1 MEHTSVIEQMPCH
14 WHFPTAILLGIGERQ
29 QLPKLCLQNSIQSP
43 LVVID
48 PILAQLP
55 IFTALIGK
63 IARGGLKLTVFT
75 KISGNPTGQQVMA
88 GVTQFRYHQHDGVI
102 AIGGGSA
109 LDAGKAIAL
118 MAGQTQS
125 LWDFEDIGD
134 NWEQA
139 DAEKIVPVVA
149 VPTTAGTGSEV
160 GRAAVITDEK
170 VRLKKIIFHPKML
183 PCQVLLDPE
192 LTLCLPANLTA
203 ATGMDALAHNLEA
216 FCAPGYHPMAAGIAV
231 EATRLIR
238 HYLPRAYENSDD
250 IEARTHMLVASCM
263 GATAFQR
270 GLGAMH
276 ALAHPMGARYNAHH
290 GLLNAILMPY
300 VLVANRTKIA
310 CRIEQL
316 AKYINLPQADFAGF
330 IEWVLSLRD
339 RLGIPHTLDAVGVTL
354 SDVDALAELAFK
366 DPSAVTNPILFSVED
381 YATLCTN
388 AVTGTLKFSGR

>member
-1 MEHTSVIEQMPCH
+1 MEYTSVIEQMPCR
-14 WHFPTAILLGIGERQ
+14 WHFPTAILLGVGERQ
-29 QLPKLCLQNSIQSP
+29 LLPELCLQHDIQSP

-48 PILAQLP
+48 PVLAQLP
-55 IFTALIGK
+55 VFTALIGK

-109 LDAGKAIAL
+109 LDTGKAIAL
-118 MAGQTQS
+118 MVGQTKS

-134 NWEQA
+134 NWKQA
-139 DAEKIVPVVA
+139 DADKIVPVVA

-170 VRLKKIIFHPKML
+170 VQLKKIIFHPKML

-231 EATRLIR
+231 EAIRLIR
-238 HYLPRAYENSDD
+238 QYLPRAYVKSED

-300 VLVANRTKIA
+300 VLMANHAKISG
-310 CRIEQL
+310 RIVQL

-330 IEWVLSLRD
+330 MEWVLSLRD
-339 RLGIPHTLDAVGVTL
+339 RLGIPHTLNAVGVAL
-354 SDVDALAELAFK
+354 SDVEELAELAIK
-366 DPSAVTNPILFSVED
+366 DPSAATNPILLSVDE
-381 YATLCTN
+381 YATLCAN
-388 AVTGTLKFSGR
+388 AITGTLEFSG